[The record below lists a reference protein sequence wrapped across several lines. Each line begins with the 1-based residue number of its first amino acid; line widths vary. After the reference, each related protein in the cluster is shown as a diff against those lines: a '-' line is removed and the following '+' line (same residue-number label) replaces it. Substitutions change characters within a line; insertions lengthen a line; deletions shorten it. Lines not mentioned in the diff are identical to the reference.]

1 MADFLKLV
9 MLLLI
14 ILNLVSIDLKL
25 GSIMKHYDIPS
36 LDFKQVYPDKKDVN

>member
-1 MADFLKLV
+1 MGDFLKLV

-25 GSIMKHYDIPS
+25 GSIMRYYNIPE
-36 LDFKQVYPDKKDVN
+36 LGVKELYPDKKNVN